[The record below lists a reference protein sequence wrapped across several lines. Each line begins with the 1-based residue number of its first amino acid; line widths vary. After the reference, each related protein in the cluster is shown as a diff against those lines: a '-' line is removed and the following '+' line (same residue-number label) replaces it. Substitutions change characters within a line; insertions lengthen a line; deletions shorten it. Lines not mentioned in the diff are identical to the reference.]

1 MNAFRV
7 VLICVLSLLAG
18 GACYS
23 GTAPLVAIP
32 KHIKPE
38 EASAA
43 AVHVSQSEYKFD
55 VTSGTADAGT
65 IDFVVDNQ
73 GKQAHEFVIVPM
85 SSGGRYGE
93 PVAEIEHFPPGES
106 RAIRADLKPGKY
118 VFVCL
123 MVSLED
129 DEPQSHMALG
139 MNTPFEV
146 AE

>member
-23 GTAPLVAIP
+23 GTAPLAAIP

-43 AVHVSQSEYKFD
+43 AVRVSQSEYKFD
-55 VTSGTADAGT
+55 VTTGTAHTGT

-73 GKQAHEFVIVPM
+73 GKQAHEFVIVPL
-85 SSGGRYGE
+85 SCGGRYGE

-139 MNTPFEV
+139 MNTPFKV

>member
-1 MNAFRV
+1 MTAFRIA
-7 VLICVLSLLAG
+7 LICAVSLLAA

-23 GTAPLVAIP
+23 DAAPLAAVP
-32 KHIKPE
+32 KHIKPD
-38 EASAA
+38 EASPS
-43 AVHVSQSEYKFD
+43 AVHVAESEYKLD
-55 VTSGTADAGT
+55 VTSGAAHAGT
-65 IDFVVDNQ
+65 IDFVVNNE
-73 GKQAHEFVIVPM
+73 GKQAHEFVIVPVNHD
-85 SSGGRYGE
+85 RYGE
-93 PVAEIEHFPPGES
+93 PAAEIEHFPPGES
-106 RAIRADLKPGKY
+106 RAIRADLSPGKY